1 MKRKTANTVISY
13 FNVLDAGVIIIPF
26 DNFIDSFK
34 IFSWGEGMIM
44 SVVQTKVINNGPKMI
59 TESVRNFFNF

>member
-13 FNVLDAGVIIIPF
+13 INILDAGVIIILF

-34 IFSWGEGMIM
+34 IFSRREGMIM

-59 TESVRNFFNF
+59 TESVRNFCNF